1 MHSHIWKIHITNNL
15 TIHYMELNP
24 MHPNT
29 EQQAI
34 TDLSDQYN
42 TISKLIG
49 DLKTNLTL
57 PRTSN
62 AEKTLNAISNALKKK
77 ESSSGKII
85 QAIKNKM
92 SAFKKTMK
100 NMKKRLSKTFKRKKY
115 PTPSPSPNT
124 SGGYLS
130 SRSRNRTRRNM
141 YQSSKPKKNLIK
153 TKKSYINPF
162 RFKRTS
168 NSRKSRK

>member
-1 MHSHIWKIHITNNL
+1 MTP
-15 TIHYMELNP
+15 NP
-24 MHPNT
+24 MHHPNT

-42 TISKLIG
+42 TKISKLIG
-49 DLKTNLTL
+49 NLETNLTL

-100 NMKKRLSKTFKRKKY
+100 NMKRRLSKTFKRKKN
-115 PTPSPSPNT
+115 PTSLSSSNT

-130 SRSRNRTRRNM
+130 SRSRNRTRRNI

-168 NSRKSRK
+168 TSRKSRK